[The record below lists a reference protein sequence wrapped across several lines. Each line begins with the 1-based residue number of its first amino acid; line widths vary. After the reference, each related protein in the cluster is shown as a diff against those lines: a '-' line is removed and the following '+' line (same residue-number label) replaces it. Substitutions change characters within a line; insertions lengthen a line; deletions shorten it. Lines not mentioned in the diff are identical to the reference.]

1 MGAGRS
7 GLVADSRRDDTHG
20 VLLLRVFRGKRMCV
34 RAVIRKDFET
44 NARKF
49 LGTVS

>member
-7 GLVADSRRDDTHG
+7 GLVADSRRDTHG